1 VAATLR
7 FELDA
12 DGIATITFDDPAGKV
27 NTMTEAWQAD
37 LAEAVGMLERDRERI
52 RGVLLA
58 SAKSTFFAGG
68 LVVISGISAG
78 VGRGRGWCDIAA
90 HMTIERRLGPV
101 ALTIG

>member
-1 VAATLR
+1 M
-7 FELDA
+7 
-12 DGIATITFDDPAGKV
+12 I
-27 NTMTEAWQAD
+27 Q
-37 LAEAVGMLERDRERI
+37 
-52 RGVLLA
+52 
-58 SAKSTFFAGG
+58 STFFAGV